1 MTLIDTNVILRFLLN
16 DVPEQAEQAKAVI
29 EAGAFTT
36 IEVIAE
42 VVYIL
47 RKAYQSDR
55 EKIYLAIM
63 QVADEVVIP
72 EYDVLAC
79 AMDYFR
85 VRNLDFVDCVL
96 AARVLL
102 EDEDVFSFDKKL
114 MALIRQIRQP
124 PE

>member
-16 DVPEQAEQAKAVI
+16 DVPEQSEQAKTVI
-29 EAGAFTT
+29 EQGAFTT

-42 VVYIL
+42 VVYVL
-47 RKAYQSDR
+47 RKVYQSSR
-55 EKIYLAIM
+55 EQIYASIM

-72 EYDVLAC
+72 EYNVLVC
-79 AMDYFR
+79 AMEYFR

-102 EDEDVFSFDKKL
+102 KNETVFSFDKKL
-114 MALIRQIRQP
+114 MALIREIRQP

>member
-16 DVPEQAEQAKAVI
+16 DVPEQSEQAKAVI
-29 EAGAFTT
+29 EQGAFTT

-42 VVYIL
+42 VVYVL
-47 RKAYQSDR
+47 RKVYQSSR
-55 EKIYLAIM
+55 EQIYASIM

-72 EYDVLAC
+72 EYNVLVC
-79 AMDYFR
+79 AMEYFR

-102 EDEDVFSFDKKL
+102 KNETVFSFDKKL
-114 MALIRQIRQP
+114 MALIREIRQP

>member
-63 QVADEVVIP
+63 RVADEVVIP
-72 EYDVLAC
+72 EYDVLVC

>member
-47 RKAYQSDR
+47 RKVYQSDR

-63 QVADEVVIP
+63 QVADEVFIP
-72 EYDVLAC
+72 EHDVLVY
-79 AMDYFR
+79 AMDFFR

-102 EDEDVFSFDKKL
+102 EDETMFSFDKKL
-114 MALIRQIRQP
+114 MALVREIRQP

>member
-1 MTLIDTNVILRFLLN
+1 
-16 DVPEQAEQAKAVI
+16 
-29 EAGAFTT
+29 
-36 IEVIAE
+36 
-42 VVYIL
+42 
-47 RKAYQSDR
+47 
-55 EKIYLAIM
+55 M

>member
-1 MTLIDTNVILRFLLN
+1 MTLIDANVILRFLLN

-29 EAGAFTT
+29 EAGASTT

-42 VVYIL
+42 VVYVL
-47 RKAYQSDR
+47 RKVYQSSR
-55 EKIYLAIM
+55 EQIYVSIM
-63 QVADEVVIP
+63 QVADEVFIP
-72 EYDVLAC
+72 EYDVLRY

-102 EDEDVFSFDKKL
+102 EDENVFSFDKKL
-114 MALIRQIRQP
+114 MALIREIRQP